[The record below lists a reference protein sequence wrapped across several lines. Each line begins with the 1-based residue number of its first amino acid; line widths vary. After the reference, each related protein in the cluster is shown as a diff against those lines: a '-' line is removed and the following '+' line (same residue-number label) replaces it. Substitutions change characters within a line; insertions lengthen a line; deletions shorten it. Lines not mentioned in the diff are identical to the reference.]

1 MSVLDKNDDYVGN
14 APASGTSG
22 LKWGVIAGLA
32 AVVIS
37 LVGYLVSPRF
47 FVTWASWLG
56 FAAFIFCMVKA
67 AAEDKEAM
75 GGYMSWGEA
84 LKPTFLTFVIGSLI
98 SSIFIYLMFNFVD
111 ASLVDVQKEIAIDA
125 IEQLSGFLGE
135 DGLEAAIDALDQQS
149 FDMTM
154 STTLLGYAFGLILP
168 GFPLAAIISA
178 IMRKKRPDMV

>member
-1 MSVLDKNDDYVGN
+1 MDVLDKNEGYG
-14 APASGTSG
+14 AGQSSGTSAV
-22 LKWGVIAGLA
+22 KWGVIAGLG

-37 LVGYLVSPRF
+37 LVGYLVSPKF

-56 FAAFIFCMVKA
+56 FAAFIICMVKA
-67 AAEDKEAM
+67 AADDKEAM
-75 GGYMSWGEA
+75 GGYMSWGQA
-84 LKPTFLTFVIGSLI
+84 LKPTFLTYVIGSLI
-98 SSIFIYLMFNFVD
+98 SSIFVYVMFNFVD
-111 ASLVDVQKEIAIDA
+111 GSLVDVQKEIAVDT

-135 DGLEAAIDALDQQS
+135 DGMEAAIDALDQQS

-178 IMRKKRPDMV
+178 IMRKNRPDMV